1 MEDEII
7 IQLFWERS
15 QKALVLTEQKYGNL
29 MHRVASNILRDPRD
43 AEEAVSD
50 AGMKLWNSIP
60 PNRPNNLLSYAVRLS
75 RNAAIDILRE
85 QRRQKRDN
93 RNEVLFSELEECL
106 PDTGDPAA
114 RLEEQEL
121 AALINRYLGTIDSI
135 SRKLFVRR
143 YFAMDELSELA
154 KDFGMTRHD
163 VSVRLYRV
171 RQKLRKFLEKE
182 GVAI

>member
-15 QKALVLTEQKYGNL
+15 QKALTLTGQKYGNL
-29 MHRVASNILRDPRD
+29 MQRVASNILRDHRD

-50 AGMKLWNSIP
+50 AYMKLWNSIP
-60 PNRPNNLLSYAVRLS
+60 PNRPGSLLSYALRLS

-85 QRRQKRDN
+85 RQRQKRDS

-106 PDTGDPAA
+106 PDNGDPAA

-121 AALINRYLGTIDSI
+121 AALINQYLGTIDSI